1 MPTINLPDGNTA
13 EMRDA
18 DDLRRSDIRAALK
31 AADAEGINVLAGGM
45 GLLAIATIQEALV
58 WRFTRRWSL
67 VNGDGTTPL
76 PITLETVRDLP
87 LGVFNP
93 LGAYVQPLLQTVLG
107 GDAGEPVDP
116 TSAAPSSTPA
126 SSG

>member
-13 EMRDA
+13 EMRDS

-31 AADAEGINVLAGGM
+31 AADAEGINVLGDGM

-58 WRFTRRWSL
+58 WRFVRRWSL
-67 VNGDGTTPL
+67 VNGDGSTPL
-76 PITLETVRDLP
+76 PITLENVRELP
-87 LGVFNP
+87 LKTFRP
-93 LGAYVQPLLQTVLG
+93 LGDYVQPLLQTVLG
-107 GDAGEPVDP
+107 GGDEPVDP